1 MLVYYKKKHMAMH
14 QIIQVKVKKHIM
26 YIAFDKYMF
35 NITLLYL
42 FHQHEATAREYAT
55 SDLVLSQ
62 SYFYFLTLLSSIPI
76 TT

>member
-1 MLVYYKKKHMAMH
+1 MAMH
-14 QIIQVKVKKHIM
+14 QIIQVKVKEHIM

-55 SDLVLSQ
+55 SDLVLNQ
-62 SYFYFLTLLSSIPI
+62 SYYFVTLLSSIPI
-76 TT
+76 TTQFHFF